1 MRKGDVCMRKRQT
14 VILFLFLVLTLSIL
28 GYLAAKHTPKTPK
41 SVTQTT
47 VISKITDDID
57 GDGFAE
63 TVTLNGTETETG
75 TYENIFVTVK
85 TTAGGLM
92 KKAST
97 DYLCGKSP
105 ILTVADCTSD
115 INKEILVC
123 AQDGETLRTAVF
135 TFSPPV
141 PYNLFPPEQNH
152 GISAEFH
159 LLNAFA
165 VQTTVGGKTAILSL
179 ENKKNTLIKQGAFYA
194 DGTPACK
201 TSPKIQPYCAVSAAD
216 GGLICTQPVTVLGSA
231 EPLCYVISAL
241 KFAKNDW
248 QVSSWYLSDVLPI
261 PQP

>member
-28 GYLAAKHTPKTPK
+28 GFLAAKHTPKTPK

-92 KKAST
+92 KKASA
-97 DYLCGKSP
+97 DYLCGKNLKP
-105 ILTVADCTSD
+105 TVADCTSD
-115 INKEILVC
+115 TDKEILVC
-123 AQDGETLRTAVF
+123 AQDGETLHAAVF

-141 PYNLFPPEQNH
+141 PYNLFPPEQNR

-165 VQTTVGGKTAILSL
+165 VQTTVGGKTAVLSL
-179 ENKKNTLIKQGAFYA
+179 ENKKNTLIKQGVFYA
-194 DGTPACK
+194 DGAPACK
-201 TSPKIQPYCAVSAAD
+201 TNPKIQPHCAVSVAN
-216 GGLICTQPVTVLGSA
+216 GGLICTQPVTVLDSA
-231 EPLCYVISAL
+231 EPLCYVISTL